1 MPYGFVPTPLNLT
14 AASLTHKSQ
23 SWVAT
28 AADMPQALGADMP
41 QALGAG
47 MRWVIVGL
55 AASDGIW
62 DHIDADTAVRIVGR
76 CTRGNAAT
84 MLLEK
89 ALEVI

>member
-1 MPYGFVPTPLNLT
+1 MPQALG
-14 AASLTHKSQ
+14 
-23 SWVAT
+23 
-28 AADMPQALGADMP
+28 ADMPQALGADMP